1 MVNKLYMVNCKMV
14 NMKKSIFFVSVAL
27 VLVSCGKQQT
37 TQEQEKVEVVKTI
50 ILQPRTVERNLTL
63 STNLQ
68 GYETVNVSP
77 SVTGRIEHIYVEVG
91 DELTKGDT
99 LVRMDQ
105 TQYQTARLTMANLET
120 EMARMNA
127 LIESGSVSRQAYD
140 QTKLGYDQA
149 KENLA
154 FLKKN
159 TYYRSPF
166 NGVVSAKNNE
176 DGELFTGAPI
186 LTITQVT
193 RLKALI
199 AIPESY
205 IPKVK
210 EGMRLSLTSEIYP
223 DQTFPAFIEVI
234 YPTVDAATHTFQC
247 KIQVPN
253 ASRLLRPGMYVT
265 TSIGLG
271 EEQAIVVPYQTVEKL
286 VGANDR
292 YVFLNN
298 NGRAQRVA
306 VTLGQRFDEDVEI
319 IAPEIV
325 AGAEYVVQGQH
336 RLVDGVKLE
345 VKK

>member
-1 MVNKLYMVNCKMV
+1 
-14 NMKKSIFFVSVAL
+14 MKKIVYFVAAAMVMAG
-27 VLVSCGKQQT
+27 CAKTTT
-37 TQEQEKVEVVKTI
+37 TQQQEKVEVVKTI
-50 ILQPRTVERNLTL
+50 TLQPREVERKLVV

-91 DELTKGDT
+91 DELRKGDT

-105 TQYQTARLTMANLET
+105 TQYQNANLQMANLET
-120 EMARMNA
+120 EMVRMKA
-127 LIESGSVSRQAYD
+127 LIESGSVSQQAYD

-149 KENLA
+149 KSNLA

-166 NGVVSAKNNE
+166 NGVVAAKNNE
-176 DGELFTGAPI
+176 DGELYGGTPI
-186 LTITQVT
+186 LTITQVNK
-193 RLKALI
+193 LKALI

-210 EGMRLSLTSEIYP
+210 VGMKLSLATDIYP
-223 DQTFPAFIEVI
+223 DQVFPAFIEVV

-247 KIQVPN
+247 KIQIPN
-253 ASRLLRPGMYVT
+253 AARLLRPGMYVT
-265 TSIGLG
+265 TTLGLG
-271 EEQAIVVPYQTVEKL
+271 KEQTIVVPYQTVEKL

-298 NGRAQRVA
+298 NGCAQRVA
-306 VTLGQRFDEDVEI
+306 VTLGQRFDEDIEI

-345 VKK
+345 VKR

>member
-1 MVNKLYMVNCKMV
+1 
-14 NMKKSIFFVSVAL
+14 MKKIVYMMAAAV
-27 VLVSCGKQQT
+27 VLMACSKAET
-37 TQEQEKVEVVKTI
+37 TQEEEKVEVVKTI
-50 ILQPRTVERNLTL
+50 TLQPRTVERQLVL

-91 DELTKGDT
+91 DEIRKGDS

-105 TQYQTARLTMANLET
+105 TQYLTARLTMANLET
-120 EMARMNA
+120 EMTRMNA
-127 LIESGSVSRQAYD
+127 LIESGSVSQQAYD

-149 KENLA
+149 KQNLS

-166 NGVVSAKNNE
+166 DGVVAAKNNE
-176 DGELFTGAPI
+176 DGELYGGSPI
-186 LTITQVT
+186 LSITQVT

-210 EGMRLSLTSEIYP
+210 VGMKLTLTSEIYP
-223 DQTFPAFIEVI
+223 NQVFPAFIEVV

-247 KIQVPN
+247 KIQIPN
-253 ASRLLRPGMYVT
+253 ANRLLRPGMYVT
-265 TSIGLG
+265 TTMGLG
-271 EEQAIVVPYQTVEKL
+271 EAQAIVVPYQTVEKL

-306 VTLGQRFDEDVEI
+306 VTLGQRFDEDIEI

-345 VKK
+345 IKN

>member
-1 MVNKLYMVNCKMV
+1 
-14 NMKKSIFFVSVAL
+14 MKKIVYIMAAAL
-27 VLVSCGKQQT
+27 VCVSCAKTTT

-50 ILQPRTVERNLTL
+50 KLQPREVERQLVL
-63 STNLQ
+63 SSNLQ

-91 DELTKGDT
+91 DEIHQGDS

-120 EMARMNA
+120 EMVRMNA
-127 LIESGSVSRQAYD
+127 LIESGSVSQQVYD
-140 QTKLGYDQA
+140 QTKLGHDQA
-149 KENLA
+149 RENLA

-186 LTITQVT
+186 LTITQVN

-210 EGMRLSLTSEIYP
+210 VGMKLTLTSEIYP
-223 DQTFPAFIEVI
+223 DRVFPAFIEVV

-253 ASRLLRPGMYVT
+253 GDRLLRPGMYVT
-265 TSIGLG
+265 TTIGLG
-271 EEQAIVVPYQTVEKL
+271 KENAIIVPYQTVEKL
-286 VGANDR
+286 VGANNR

-298 NGRAQRVA
+298 NGRAQRVE

-325 AGAEYVVQGQH
+325 EGAEYVVQGQH

-345 VKK
+345 VKN

>member
-1 MVNKLYMVNCKMV
+1 
-14 NMKKSIFFVSVAL
+14 MKKIVYLVAAAM
-27 VLVSCGKQQT
+27 VLAGCGKT
-37 TQEQEKVEVVKTI
+37 TTTEEQEKVEVVKTI
-50 ILQPRTVERNLTL
+50 TLQPREVERQLTL

-91 DELTKGDT
+91 DEIQKGDS

-120 EMARMNA
+120 EMVRMNA
-127 LIESGSVSRQAYD
+127 LIESGSVSQQAYD

-149 KENLA
+149 KENMA

-176 DGELFTGAPI
+176 DGELYSGAPI
-186 LTITQVT
+186 LIITQVN

-205 IPKVK
+205 IPLVKV
-210 EGMRLSLTSEIYP
+210 GMNLTLTSEIYP
-223 DQTFPAFIEVI
+223 DRTFPAMVEVV
-234 YPTVDAATHTFQC
+234 YPTVDASTHTFQC
-247 KIQVPN
+247 KIQIPN
-253 ASRLLRPGMYVT
+253 ANRLLRPGMYVT
-265 TSIGLG
+265 TTIGLG
-271 EEQAIVVPYQTVEKL
+271 KDNVIVVPYQTVEKL

-306 VTLGQRFDEDVEI
+306 VKLGQRFDEDVEI

-345 VKK
+345 VK